1 MASTRK
7 TVTYSTALIFL
18 IFFTGGCASSWTKM
32 TVDGMKPIMEKTRDS
47 SRSNPDVEMVRD
59 AMPAL
64 LLQMDGFIEV
74 SPENRYLL
82 TSAAESYMG
91 YAFLFV
97 EDTDTDRAKGLYYK
111 SKEYALRSL
120 CLTKTFAIALA
131 QDDIQVFTQS
141 LKTIHKRDIAPLF
154 LATNAWL
161 QWIRL
166 ASIEDPNVLSELP
179 RVEAMID
186 RTLELDDT
194 FNYGGIHAVLGAWYV
209 SRPQM
214 LGGQPEEAKLHFN
227 EAFEISKSKYLL
239 WQYLYAR
246 YYAVEIKDKKLF
258 VDTLNQI
265 ISAPDDLLPEEAFV
279 NTAVKIKA
287 KALLS
292 HADDYFSRARPPA
305 DTEISRN
312 CHQLP

>member
-1 MASTRK
+1 MATTRK
-7 TVTYSTALIFL
+7 VFSFSCATALIFL
-18 IFFTGGCASSWTKM
+18 MVFTGGCASTWTKM
-32 TVDGMKPIMEKTRDS
+32 TVDGMKPLMEKTRMAS
-47 SRSNPDVEMVRD
+47 TGNPDVEMVRD

-97 EDTDTDRAKGLYYK
+97 EDTDKDRAKGLYHIA
-111 SKEYALRSL
+111 KEYALRSL
-120 CLTKTFAIALA
+120 CTTKTFAQGLA
-131 QDDIQVFTQS
+131 QDDIQVFTKS

-154 LATNAWL
+154 FATNAWL

-166 ASIEDPNVLSELP
+166 AHADNPNALNDLP
-179 RVEAMID
+179 KVEAMID

-214 LGGQPEEAKLHFN
+214 LGGQPEQADFHFN
-227 EAFEISKSKYLL
+227 EAFEISESRYLL

-265 ISAPDDLLPEEAFV
+265 LSAPDDLLPEEAFV
-279 NTAVKIKA
+279 NAAVKIKA
-287 KALLS
+287 KELLS
-292 HADDYFSRARPPA
+292 HADDYFLASQPMGG
-305 DTEISRN
+305 
-312 CHQLP
+312 L

>member
-1 MASTRK
+1 M
-7 TVTYSTALIFL
+7 V
-18 IFFTGGCASSWTKM
+18 FTGGCASTWTKM
-32 TVDGMKPIMEKTRDS
+32 TVDGMKPIMEKTRDA
-47 SRSNPDVEMVRD
+47 SRSNPDVETVRD

-64 LLQMDGFIEV
+64 LVQMDGFIEV
-74 SPENRYLL
+74 SPENRHLL
-82 TSAAESYMG
+82 GSAAESYMG

-97 EDTDTDRAKGLYYK
+97 EDEDKDRAKGLYYQA
-111 SKEYALRSL
+111 KEYALRSL
-120 CLTKTFAIALA
+120 CLTRTFADGLA
-131 QDDIQVFTQS
+131 QDDIQVFSDS

-166 ASIEDPNVLSELP
+166 SHTDNPNALNDLP
-179 RVEAMID
+179 KVEAMID

-214 LGGQPEEAKLHFN
+214 LGGQPEQADFHFH
-227 EAFEISKSKYLL
+227 EAFEISGSKYLL

-246 YYAVEIKDKKLF
+246 YYAVETKDKKLF

-279 NTAVKIKA
+279 NAAVKIKA
-287 KALLS
+287 KKLLS
-292 HADDYFSRARPPA
+292 HSDDYFLANQPI
-305 DTEISRN
+305 D
-312 CHQLP
+312 

>member
-1 MASTRK
+1 
-7 TVTYSTALIFL
+7 
-18 IFFTGGCASSWTKM
+18 M
-32 TVDGMKPIMEKTRDS
+32 TVDGMKPLMEKTRMTS
-47 SRSNPDVEMVRD
+47 TSNPDVEMVRD

-74 SPENRYLL
+74 SPENRFLL
-82 TSAAESYMG
+82 ASAAESYMG

-97 EDTDTDRAKGLYYK
+97 EDTDKERAKGLYYK
-111 SKEYALRSL
+111 AKEYALRNLSL
-120 CLTKTFAIALA
+120 NKIFAQALV

-154 LATNAWL
+154 FATNAWL

-166 ASIEDPNVLSELP
+166 AHADNPSALNDLP
-179 RVEAMID
+179 KVEAMID
-186 RTLELDDT
+186 RALELDDT

-214 LGGQPEEAKLHFN
+214 FGGQPEQAKFQFN
-227 EAFEISKSKYLL
+227 EAFEISGSKYLL

-246 YYAVEIKDKKLF
+246 YYAVETKDKALF

-265 ISAPDDLLPEEAFV
+265 LSAPDDLLPQEAFV
-279 NTAVKIKA
+279 NTAVKMKA
-287 KALLS
+287 RNLLI
-292 HADDYFSRARPPA
+292 HVDDFF
-305 DTEISRN
+305 
-312 CHQLP
+312 